1 MAGVWNMSSIDENPN
16 ISYYSAT
23 NYSQGDREDTPIRGG
38 GRDKPAPTNY
48 SLLTTRLTTMLS
60 IRLSRIGK
68 RKQPV
73 YRLIVTEKGRD
84 PWGRNLEILGQYNP
98 RTSPSTVNFKEDRIK
113 YYLSKGAQA
122 SSTVWNLLADLKLV
136 EGAKRNKVTIT
147 KRRKDAL
154 AKKATA

>member
-1 MAGVWNMSSIDENPN
+1 
-16 ISYYSAT
+16 
-23 NYSQGDREDTPIRGG
+23 
-38 GRDKPAPTNY
+38 
-48 SLLTTRLTTMLS
+48 MLS

-98 RTSPSTVNFKEDRIK
+98 RTSPSTINFKEDRIK
-113 YYLSKGAQA
+113 YYLDKGAQA
-122 SSTVWNLLADLKLV
+122 TNTVWNLLADLKIV